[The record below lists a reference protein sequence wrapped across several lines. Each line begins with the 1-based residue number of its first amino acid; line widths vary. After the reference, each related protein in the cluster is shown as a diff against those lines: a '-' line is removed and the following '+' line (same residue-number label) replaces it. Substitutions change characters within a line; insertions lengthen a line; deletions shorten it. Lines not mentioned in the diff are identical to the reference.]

1 MFSVG
6 RATLLAYGFTLLLLL
21 PLLAVVVAAAPVV
34 ADAGSLLAQLG
45 STLPRYLGVTL
56 LLCLLTVLVALAL
69 ALPCAWFTGHYQFA
83 GRQVLGWL
91 AILPL
96 AIPAYVSA
104 YAYTDA
110 LDYSGWLSTW
120 AREGLMAVGLLSEG
134 FSPSDWP
141 EIRSLWGAAFV
152 LAFSLSPY
160 ITLLARTAFEERQGR
175 LLEAGRSLGL
185 PSRALFWRVALPM
198 ARPAIVAGSALV
210 MMECLADFGTVEFF
224 SVQTLSTGLFRTW
237 FGYGDRAGAAAL
249 GLVLMSV
256 ASLVLVLEKTARGRA
271 EYAAQK
277 SVGALEPR
285 PLVGSA
291 RIWVP
296 LLCSLPGLFGFL
308 VPVALLVQAGR
319 SAEVAPTAEDLL
331 TLAAQSAHYGLVAAL
346 VVVGF
351 GLLLGYQ
358 VRGRASRAMKTAVR
372 LATSGYAAPGLVVA
386 VGMLLLSMAVT
397 QLLDWGLGVIMT
409 LTTTHLL
416 VLGGYFVRFF
426 AVGYSP
432 IEAGY
437 SRVAGSLEWS
447 ARTLGLRPSEVL
459 RRVHFPLLRRS
470 LWVGGLFVF
479 VDVVKELPLTLVLRP
494 LNVETLAVAAHN
506 FASDER
512 LAEAAYPS
520 LLIVLVGLIPV
531 LLLGP
536 AGSQG
541 AGRLD
546 PNSPVSTG

>member
-1 MFSVG
+1 MFSVS
-6 RATLLAYGFTLLLLL
+6 RASLLAYGFTLLILL
-21 PLLAVVVAAAPVV
+21 PLLAVLVAAAPVLT
-34 ADAGSLLAQLG
+34 DSSSLAAQIG
-45 STLPRYLGVTL
+45 STLPRYLWTTV
-56 LLCLLTVLVALAL
+56 LLCLLTVLISMVLAI
-69 ALPCAWFTGHYQFA
+69 PCAWFTSQYQFV
-83 GRQVLGWL
+83 GRRLLSWL

-120 AREGLMAVGLLSEG
+120 AREGMRAHGLLGEG
-134 FSPSDWP
+134 FVPTDWP
-141 EIRSLWGAAFV
+141 EIRSLTGAAFV
-152 LAFSLSPY
+152 LAFALSPY
-160 ITLLARTAFEERQGR
+160 ITLLACTAFEERQGR

-185 PSRALFWRVALPM
+185 PSRSLFWRIALPM

-237 FGYGDRAGAAAL
+237 FGYGDRAAAAAI
-249 GLVLMSV
+249 GLALMSIAV
-256 ASLVLVLEKTARGRA
+256 VVLLLEKTARGRA
-271 EYAAQK
+271 EYTAQK
-277 SVGALEPR
+277 VSAVAEPK
-285 PLVGSA
+285 PLRGLA
-291 RIWVP
+291 RVWVP
-296 LLCSLPGLFGFL
+296 LLCLAPGLFGFL
-308 VPVALLVQAGR
+308 VPVGLLWIAGQ
-319 SAEVAPTAEDLL
+319 SAEVPPSLL
-331 TLAAQSAHYGLVAAL
+331 QLLDYAQQSAGYGLLAAI
-346 VVVGF
+346 VVIGF

-358 VRGRASRAMKTAVR
+358 VRSRQSRPMRVAV
-372 LATSGYAAPGLVVA
+372 AIAGSGYAAPGLVVA

-397 QLLDWGLGVIMT
+397 QLLDASFGIVMT

-416 VLGGYFVRFF
+416 VVGGYLVRYF

-437 SRVAGSLEWS
+437 SRVAGSLEWT
-447 ARTLGLRPSEVL
+447 ARTLGLRPMEVL
-459 RRVHFPLLRRS
+459 RRVHLPLLRRS
-470 LWVGGLFVF
+470 LLVGGLFVF

-520 LLIVLVGLIPV
+520 MLIILVGLIPV
-531 LLLGP
+531 LLMGP
-536 AGSQG
+536 RSDRQA
-541 AGRLD
+541 
-546 PNSPVSTG
+546 